1 MDEIL
6 ALISQFGFPI
16 VMCLLLFYQSNT
28 DIKELR
34 EVIRK
39 NTQIIDRL
47 LTHLEGKEDENS
59 RV

>member
-16 VMCLLLFYQSNT
+16 VMCLLLFYESNT

>member
-1 MDEIL
+1 
-6 ALISQFGFPI
+6 
-16 VMCLLLFYQSNT
+16 MCLLLFYQSNT

-47 LTHLEGKEDENS
+47 LTHLEGKKDENS
-59 RV
+59 GV